1 MATQTR
7 VLTPRQAKFV
17 EAYLKGVRAS
27 VAAKGAGYGPKQSA
41 RGSELLKIPAVA
53 AIVQGVQAEVRE
65 RAVYNLSAA
74 MAETSEAI
82 AFAKLHKNS
91 MAYAKLIELRAK
103 LSGLLVERVAVEV
116 HANVR
121 VALDEARA
129 RVLGWNGPILDVPKV
144 INPLDGL

>member
-1 MATQTR
+1 MATQNR
-7 VLTPRQAKFV
+7 LLTPKQAKFV
-17 EAYLKGVRAS
+17 EIYLTGAPAS
-27 VAAKGAGYGPKQSA
+27 VAAKQAGYGPKQSA

-65 RAVYNLSAA
+65 KAVYNLSTA
-74 MAETSEAI
+74 MQETTDAI

-103 LSGLLVERVAVEV
+103 LAGLLVERVAVEV
-116 HANVR
+116 QANVK

-129 RVLGWNGPILDVPKV
+129 RVTNWRGPVLDVPKV
-144 INPLDGL
+144 INPLE